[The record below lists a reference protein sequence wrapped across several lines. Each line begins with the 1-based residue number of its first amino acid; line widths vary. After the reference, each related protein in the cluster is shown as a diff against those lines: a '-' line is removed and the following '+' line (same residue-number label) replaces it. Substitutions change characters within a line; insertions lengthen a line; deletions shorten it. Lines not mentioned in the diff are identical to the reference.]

1 MKDTVKIMT
10 ESAFGFDTE
19 ISSKNKQLFE
29 SMNMISEETR
39 QLTGFTAEKVTVLND
54 GNNIYIEF
62 ANNLERFMQDS
73 GYEFK
78 EALESVMTCNKCMST
93 DANIILDESCIDN
106 VDIDAMI
113 SIVGEDH
120 IFRK

>member
-10 ESAFGFDTE
+10 ESAFGFDTTTLF
-19 ISSKNKQLFE
+19 KNKDLFE
-29 SMNMISEETR
+29 NINLISEDTR
-39 QLTGFTAEKVTVLND
+39 QLTGFTPEKVIVLSD

-62 ANNLERFMQDS
+62 ANNLERLMKDS
-73 GYEFK
+73 GCDFK
-78 EALESVMTCNKCMST
+78 EALESVMIENNQMGL

-106 VDIDAMI
+106 VDIDALI
-113 SIVGEDH
+113 KVVGEDH